1 METSTASETYQDT
14 HLLVIDDDDRI
25 RDLLKRY
32 LMRSGFRI
40 STAANAQEARTLM
53 ASLTFDLLVLDV
65 MMPGED
71 GFELTSSLRRVDTV
85 PIILLTARGDSDD
98 RIKGLSLG
106 ADDYLSKPF
115 EPEELVLRIKSILK
129 RQATRPRAHKIK
141 FGDWV
146 FDLDRT
152 ILTKKDERT
161 HLTTGEIA
169 LLTTLAH
176 RMSTPVSRDAL
187 AQQIN
192 AKSERAVDVQI
203 TRLRRKLEH
212 NPAQPDFLITVRNR
226 GYCLQAE
233 SYDDP

>member
-1 METSTASETYQDT
+1 MENSVEPHDYQDT

-32 LMRSGFRI
+32 LLRHGFRV
-40 STAANAQEARTLM
+40 SVAANAHDARRLM
-53 ASLTFDLLVLDV
+53 NGLTFDLLVLDV

-71 GFELTSSLRRVDTV
+71 GFTLTASLRAIDTV
-85 PIILLTARGDSDD
+85 PIILLTARGDASD

-129 RQATRPRAHKIK
+129 RQATRPRAQKIK
-141 FGDWV
+141 FGDWQ
-146 FDLDRT
+146 FDLERT
-152 ILTKKDERT
+152 ILTQNGKQI
-161 HLTTGEIA
+161 HLTTGETA
-169 LLTTLAH
+169 LLSTLS
-176 RMSTPVSRDAL
+176 RRVGTPVSRDAL
-187 AQQIN
+187 AQQIS

-203 TRLRRKLEH
+203 TRLRRKLETD
-212 NPAQPDFLITVRNR
+212 AGQPRFLITIRNR

-233 SYDDP
+233 ACDV